1 LHLSSKFLK
10 GKRGIAGE
18 INYIIVEKDD
28 ICNLKENFTKMIISI
43 DMVNDIEI
51 ANVIRNVITFLE
63 LVKLRLFKVS
73 MLRSSTGDDYGF
85 KS

>member
-1 LHLSSKFLK
+1 LK

-28 ICNLKENFTKMIISI
+28 ICNLKENFMKMIISI

-51 ANVIRNVITFLE
+51 ANVIKNVITFLE
-63 LVKLRLFKVS
+63 LVKLRLFKVG

>member
-1 LHLSSKFLK
+1 LK

-28 ICNLKENFTKMIISI
+28 ICNLKENFMKMIISI

-63 LVKLRLFKVS
+63 LVKLRLFKVG
-73 MLRSSTGDDYGF
+73 MLRSGTGDDYGF

>member
-1 LHLSSKFLK
+1 MK

-28 ICNLKENFTKMIISI
+28 ICNLKENFMKMIISI
-43 DMVNDIEI
+43 DIVNDIEI
-51 ANVIRNVITFLE
+51 ANVIKNVITFLE
-63 LVKLRLFKVS
+63 LVKLRLFKVG

>member
-1 LHLSSKFLK
+1 LK

-28 ICNLKENFTKMIISI
+28 ICNLKENFMKMIISI
-43 DMVNDIEI
+43 DIVNDIEI
-51 ANVIRNVITFLE
+51 ANVIKNVITFLE
-63 LVKLRLFKVS
+63 LVKLRLFKVG

>member
-1 LHLSSKFLK
+1 LK

-18 INYIIVEKDD
+18 INYIIAEKDD
-28 ICNLKENFTKMIISI
+28 ICNLKENFMKMIISI
-43 DMVNDIEI
+43 NMVNDIEI

-63 LVKLRLFKVS
+63 LVKLRLFKVG

>member
-1 LHLSSKFLK
+1 MK

-28 ICNLKENFTKMIISI
+28 ICNLKENFMKMIISI

-51 ANVIRNVITFLE
+51 ANVIKNVITFLE
-63 LVKLRLFKVS
+63 LVKLRLFKVG